1 MNRQNGEWTY
11 TLKKKILFGILGLL
25 AVSISAAMIFIVIT
39 LRSSLLHDNQIKT
52 QELGEVIKSSLRS
65 MMLKRDPHIMQ
76 ETFDDMKKWNNS
88 IVKAFVVDKN
98 GRVAFSTERNEIG
111 RILDRFSE
119 ASCKGCHQ
127 LTGTAPKEVTIM
139 IRSVSGEDALRNI
152 KTIYNEES
160 CHGCHSKSDRINGKL
175 IIDRSLRDTY
185 SLITKI
191 ELSIVA
197 SGLGCL
203 ILLVPFLSRKLN
215 KYILEIV
222 SINGELTLL
231 LSVAERLSRSIDIR
245 ELRILVTDIVRD
257 WFEAD
262 MVDIVVP
269 RGNNDYRAYRW
280 SSGGAG
286 IEREKVEKHET
297 LHLMINEWLVKKLDK
312 ERISDDGKQVYLPIK
327 KGDAYLALIA
337 FGRLDKPFNAQRL
350 ELLAVVSDFMSMAF
364 ENARLYSIA
373 ITDELTL
380 LYTTRHFR
388 HCIDRELSEF
398 EKYGRK
404 FTLLMHDIDNFKR
417 VNDTYGHLTGDVVLK
432 EVAQCMLHSLR
443 DYDLVFRYGGEEFVV
458 ILPAT
463 DAKGGVLVAERIRKT
478 IEDFIFDKGTNN
490 LKITVSIGVSACPVN
505 GNTAHALVAS
515 ADLALYKAK
524 ETGKNKVVISQDPPP
539 SL

>member
-1 MNRQNGEWTY
+1 MNRQNVEWTY
-11 TLKKKILFGILGLL
+11 KLKKKILFGILGLL
-25 AVSISAAMIFIVIT
+25 AVCISAAMIFIVIT

-52 QELGEVIKSSLRS
+52 QELGDVIKSSLRS
-65 MMLKRDPHIMQ
+65 MMIKRDPHIMQ

-127 LTGTAPKEVTIM
+127 LTGTAPKEATIM
-139 IRSVSGEDALRNI
+139 IRSV
-152 KTIYNEES
+152 
-160 CHGCHSKSDRINGKL
+160 
-175 IIDRSLRDTY
+175 
-185 SLITKI
+185 
-191 ELSIVA
+191 
-197 SGLGCL
+197 
-203 ILLVPFLSRKLN
+203 
-215 KYILEIV
+215 
-222 SINGELTLL
+222 
-231 LSVAERLSRSIDIR
+231 
-245 ELRILVTDIVRD
+245 
-257 WFEAD
+257 
-262 MVDIVVP
+262 
-269 RGNNDYRAYRW
+269 
-280 SSGGAG
+280 
-286 IEREKVEKHET
+286 REKVEKHET

-312 ERISDDGKQVYLPIK
+312 EKISDDGKKVYLPIK

-373 ITDELTL
+373 ITDELTH

-398 EKYGRK
+398 EKYGWK

-443 DYDLVFRYGGEEFVV
+443 DNDLVFRYGDEEFVV

-515 ADLALYKAK
+515 ADRALYKAK

-539 SL
+539 AL